1 MKLSNI
7 TTFFNTNKT
16 NILLAGLCV
25 LFAWLIIN
33 WFRYLVNNYF
43 ILDGTNKI
51 EGFEANIYNSS
62 NSDLQSSSNNLQ
74 SSYDNPNTPL
84 TTHSVDLP
92 INTNFTCSNVCGPTA
107 RCSKSGQQ
115 CSTDVDCYNNGCQSL
130 LKPPTKKQ
138 VENVEDEPEADYDAG
153 ILTYNQTPQYSSLT
167 TDIGTE
173 ATVINKNAEL
183 PRPYQGLPVWEQTY
197 NKQAQ
202 MEDDKLAYKYS
213 ASPEQY
219 RTAPF
224 YPVATTITGVFYDI
238 GPTPANASIF

>member
-1 MKLSNI
+1 MNLS
-7 TTFFNTNKT
+7 NTNKT
-16 NILLAGLCV
+16 NILLAGLCI

-51 EGFEANIYNSS
+51 NKINRVEGFEPNIYNS
-62 NSDLQSSSNNLQ
+62 L
-74 SSYDNPNTPL
+74 SYDNPNTPL

-92 INTNFTCSNVCGPTA
+92 INTNFTCSNVCGPTS
-107 RCSKSGQQ
+107 RCSKSGQS
-115 CSTDVDCYNNGCQSL
+115 CSTDVDCYNDGCQSL

-138 VENVEDEPEADYDAG
+138 VENVEDEPEGDNASG

-167 TDIGTE
+167 TDLGTE
-173 ATVINKNAEL
+173 STVINKNAEL
-183 PRPYQGLPVWEQTY
+183 PRPYAGIPVWEETY

-202 MEDDKLAYKYS
+202 MADDELAYKYS
-213 ASPEQY
+213 AAPEDY
-219 RTAPF
+219 KTAPF

-238 GPTPANASIF
+238 GPTPANSTLSAVYKFSR

>member
-1 MKLSNI
+1 MNLSNI
-7 TTFFNTNKT
+7 TTFLNTNKT

-25 LFAWLIIN
+25 LFTWLIIN

-43 ILDGTNKI
+43 ILDGTNKNNKI
-51 EGFEANIYNSS
+51 NRVEGFEPNIYNS
-62 NSDLQSSSNNLQ
+62 L
-74 SSYDNPNTPL
+74 SYDNPNTPL

-107 RCSKSGQQ
+107 RCSKSGNQ
-115 CSTDVDCYNNGCQSL
+115 CSTDVDCYKFGCQSL

-138 VENVEDEPEADYDAG
+138 VENVEDEPEADNDAA
-153 ILTYNQTPQYSSLT
+153 ILAYNQTPQYSSLT
-167 TDIGTE
+167 TDLGTE
-173 ATVINKNAEL
+173 ATVIDENAEL
-183 PRPYQGLPVWEQTY
+183 PRPYAGVPVWEETY

-202 MEDDKLAYKYS
+202 MADDELAYKYS
-213 ASPEQY
+213 AAPEEY

-238 GPTPANASIF
+238 GPTAANASTLS